1 MPTKQQPSK
10 NSVKEPE
17 GISATAADFQEL
29 LEANPS
35 LQLPLINIVQKR
47 LLAEK
52 DMEIERLKSDA
63 ESK

>member
-1 MPTKQQPSK
+1 MSTKHKPSK

-17 GISATAADFQEL
+17 GISATTADFQEL

-35 LQLPLINIVQKR
+35 LQLPLVNIIQKW

-52 DMEIERLKSDA
+52 DVEIERLKSA
-63 ESK
+63 VESK